1 MPLVRV
7 SRDKRGYEH
16 TYLIQV
22 PDGVRSEQARLLYW
36 FRTPP
41 GLKVGREP
49 LDQAARRAL
58 ETQYPDVTF
67 DWRSL
72 VATPPPVEQPNWRE
86 RRQAAKAAKRT
97 RAGED
102 VAETAPDGSTPAAP
116 PREGGRNRRKNR
128 RGRGRRPDVAASSTD
143 QVAEPEPAPGPGPA
157 DNPPDPS

>member
-22 PDGVRSEQARLLYW
+22 PDAGGRAEQGRLLYW

-72 VATPPPVEQPNWRE
+72 VSTPPPVEQPNWRE
-86 RRQAAKAAKRT
+86 RRQAARAAKRA
-97 RAGED
+97 RGEE
-102 VAETAPDGSTPAAP
+102 AIESTGEGAAP
-116 PREGGRNRRKNR
+116 EAPREGGKNRRRNR
-128 RGRGRRPDVAASSTD
+128 RGRARPAS
-143 QVAEPEPAPGPGPA
+143 EPQSVPT